1 MMKHY
6 VVIKEFGTDKEIKR
20 MGPMD
25 KRSADKVDDG
35 ANINLNHDLYYTLVE
50 EAE

>member
-1 MMKHY
+1 MEYY
-6 VVIKEFGTDKEIKR
+6 VVIKGFGTDKEIER

-25 KRSADKVDDG
+25 KRKADRVDNG
-35 ANINLNHDLYYTLVE
+35 ANINLNHDLFYTVVE